1 MPKIMLVED
10 DLSLAGNV
18 TQWLKQDYEIEH
30 FSDGLSAASQLKST
44 SYDLIILDWELPDTD
59 GPSILRGFR
68 AAGGRTPVL
77 MLTGRKKIADKEHG
91 YDSGTDD
98 YLTKPFDLRELS
110 ARIRAILKRTVP
122 QKPSTAVYGNIVLNH
137 FSHDVT
143 VNGKKIDLQ
152 RREFALL
159 EFLLTH
165 RDQIFKLEA
174 LLDRV
179 WSGDP
184 DATRNAASS
193 CISRVRKKLE
203 DHGAT
208 DVIETVHGVGYR
220 VKAL

>member
-10 DLSLAGNV
+10 DLSLAGNIRK
-18 TQWLKQDYEIEH
+18 WLEQDYEVAH
-30 FSDGLSAASQLKST
+30 FSDGSAAACELQDSK
-44 SYDLIILDWELPDTD
+44 YDLIILDWELPGTD

-68 AAGGRTPVL
+68 QAGGRTPVL
-77 MLTGRKKIADKEHG
+77 MLTGRSKIADKEHG

-110 ARIRAILKRTVP
+110 ARIRAILKRAVP
-122 QKPSTAVYGNIVLNH
+122 PKSTTTYGDVVLNH
-137 FSHDVT
+137 VSHDVT
-143 VNGKKIDLQ
+143 VGGTRIDLQ

-165 RDQIFKLEA
+165 QGQIFNLEA
-174 LLDRV
+174 LMARV

-184 DATRNAASS
+184 NATRSAANT
-193 CISRVRKKLE
+193 CISRVRKKLQ
-203 DHGAT
+203 DCGAA

>member
-18 TQWLKQDYEIEH
+18 RKWLEQDYEVAH
-30 FSDGLSAASQLKST
+30 FSDGSAAACELKDSK
-44 SYDLIILDWELPDTD
+44 YDLIILDWELPGTD

-68 AAGGRTPVL
+68 QAGGRTPVL
-77 MLTGRKKIADKEHG
+77 MLTGRSKIADKEHG

-110 ARIRAILKRTVP
+110 ARIRAILKRAVP
-122 QKPSTAVYGNIVLNH
+122 QKSTTVYGNVVLNH
-137 FSHDVT
+137 VSHDVT
-143 VNGKKIDLQ
+143 VGGTRIDLQ

-165 RDQIFKLEA
+165 QGQIFNLEA
-174 LLDRV
+174 LMARV
-179 WSGDP
+179 WSADP
-184 DATRNAASS
+184 NATRSAANT
-193 CISRVRKKLE
+193 CISRVRKKLQ
-203 DHGAT
+203 DCGAA